1 MRLPDKVSEVVHQA
15 ISLQERSI
23 LSYVNSL
30 AITPADAKKAGVAP
44 FNSVISTGPEASL
57 HVRLKG
63 LPVVILLNFKF
74 VKISN
79 AAKPPK
85 LAKRPAPTAAADS
98 PKVCFCFS

>member
-1 MRLPDKVSEVVHQA
+1 MRLPDKVSEVVQQA

-23 LSYVNSL
+23 LSYGNSL

-74 VKISN
+74 VNLRAEMEGKAGATRASSDRSFMLRCN
-79 AAKPPK
+79 RK
-85 LAKRPAPTAAADS
+85 
-98 PKVCFCFS
+98 